1 MGRHTGAVD
10 SPPATST
17 RADLLRTVADLIDQA
32 GEQAAD
38 VYVTCTEASVQIQCQ
53 TAASTEEWARLAGLP
68 APTLSGPW
76 PGAGFKSGS
85 PASGLYVYLAGPL
98 PAVARLWNR
107 QVSA

>member
-32 GEQAAD
+32 GEEAD
-38 VYVTCTEASVQIQCQ
+38 SVYITSYGASVHIQCQ
-53 TAASTEEWARLAGLP
+53 TGASTEDWARLAGLP

-76 PGAGFKSGS
+76 PGAGFHSGS
-85 PASGLYVYLAGPL
+85 LDSGLYVYLAGPL
-98 PAVARLWNR
+98 PAAARLWNR
-107 QVSA
+107 RMSA